1 MKRLFSIKYPKIF
14 LLTLTIILA
23 YLLFS
28 QTSITK
34 YLQETTENQGYFLI
48 FIGGLLF
55 SLGFT
60 TPFSIGLFLS
70 LSPNNLFLASIIGG
84 AGALIS
90 DLFIFKIIKIS
101 FLNEF
106 KELEKTILMKEI
118 FKETHKIPRKIKHYL
133 LYIFAGIIIASPL
146 PDEFGITMLAGLST
160 IKTIPLSILS
170 FTFNTLGILIL
181 LIL

>member
-14 LLTLTIILA
+14 ILIITIILA

-34 YLQETTENQGYFLI
+34 YIQEATENQSYLLI

-55 SLGFT
+55 SFGFT
-60 TPFSIGLFLS
+60 TPFSIGLFMS
-70 LSPNNLFLASIIGG
+70 IVPKNLFLAIIIGG
-84 AGALIS
+84 IGASIS
-90 DLFIFKIIKIS
+90 DLLIFKIIKIS
-101 FLNEF
+101 FMKEF
-106 KELEKTILMKEI
+106 KELEKTFLVKEI
-118 FKETHKIPRKIKHYL
+118 IKETHKIPRKIKHYL
-133 LYIFAGIIIASPL
+133 IYIFAGIIIASPL

-160 IKTIPLSILS
+160 IKTIPLTLLS

-181 LIL
+181 LLI